1 MLYLAYDGSLN
12 GDWVARYAVRF
23 AAHVGR
29 ALTLLHVEDDSLD
42 EKELAGKVER
52 LDRECRA
59 QGVELYPQSLPRGKS
74 VFFTLLD
81 NIPAGNQSRVVC
93 GTRVR
98 SRNQA
103 FLTGTIS
110 EKLLRCGRFDVLAI
124 RVVQP
129 GLLGSPRE
137 FLLPMAGHPSGFQ
150 AIWPFF
156 RLFLPEVD
164 RVCLLRA
171 MQVNSLRLPHLSRQ
185 RQRALREAGNRYLDR
200 VAEEIGRRRGKADF
214 RLDSRV
220 RICDDWVREVL
231 LQASDLKVRMVL
243 LGATERSI
251 GHRLLHGDA
260 LERVLHGTPCDIGIY
275 RSV

>member
-12 GDWVARYAVRF
+12 GDWVARYAVRL
-23 AAHVGR
+23 ASHVGR
-29 ALTLLHVEDDSLD
+29 ALTLLHVEDNCLG
-42 EKELAGKVER
+42 EKELAGKVEH

-59 QGVELYPQSLPRGKS
+59 QGVELYPQPLPRGKS
-74 VFFTLLD
+74 VFFSLL
-81 NIPAGNQSRVVC
+81 NHIPAGSQSLVIC

-98 SRNQA
+98 SRHRA

-137 FLLPMAGHPSGFQ
+137 FLLPLAGHPRGFQ
-150 AIWPFF
+150 SFWHFF

-164 RVCLLRA
+164 RVYLLRA
-171 MQVNSLRLPHLSRQ
+171 MQVSSLRLPHLSPQ
-185 RQRALREAGNRYLDR
+185 RQLALREAGNRFLSGI
-200 VAEEIGRRRGKADF
+200 AKEIGRRRGKAEF
-214 RLDSRV
+214 RLDTRV

-231 LQASDLKVRMVL
+231 VQASDLKVRLVL
-243 LGATERSI
+243 LGATERAL

-260 LERVLHGTPCDIGIY
+260 LERVLRGTPCDVGIY

>member
-12 GDWVARYAVRF
+12 GDWVARYAIRF
-23 AAHVGR
+23 AAHGGH
-29 ALTLLHVEDDSLD
+29 ALNLLAVSDDRLQAQ
-42 EKELAGKVER
+42 ELER
-52 LDRECRA
+52 RIERIDRECRA
-59 QGVELYPQSLPRGKS
+59 QGVECYPQQLSLAKS
-74 VFFTLLD
+74 VFFTLHD
-81 NIPAGNQSRVVC
+81 HIPAGEDSLVIC

-98 SRNQA
+98 SRQRA

-110 EKLLRCGRFDVLAI
+110 EKLLRSGRFNVLAI

-137 FLLPMAGHPSGFQ
+137 FLLPLAGHSRGFS

-156 RLFLPEVD
+156 HLFFPEVD
-164 RVCLLRA
+164 RVYLLRA
-171 MQVNSLRLPHLSRQ
+171 MQVNALRLPHLSSQ
-185 RQRALREAGNRYLDR
+185 RRRALREAGNRYLQGM
-200 VAEEIGRRRGKADF
+200 AEEIGRRSGKAEF

-231 LQASDLKVRMVL
+231 LLASDLKVRMLL
-243 LGATERSI
+243 LGATERSL

-260 LERVLHGTPCDIGIY
+260 LERVLRGTPCDVGIY

>member
-23 AAHVGR
+23 AAHDGR

-42 EKELAGKVER
+42 DKELAGKVER
-52 LDRECRA
+52 LERECRA
-59 QGVELYPQSLPRGKS
+59 QGVELYAQSLSRGKS

-81 NIPAGNQSRVVC
+81 NIPAGNRSLVVC

-98 SRNQA
+98 SRNRA

-137 FLLPMAGHPSGFQ
+137 FLLPMAGHPRGFE

-164 RVCLLRA
+164 KVCLLRA
-171 MQVNSLRLPHLSRQ
+171 MQVNPLRLPHLSRQ

>member
-12 GDWVARYAVRF
+12 GDWVARYAIRF
-23 AAHVGR
+23 AAHGGY
-29 ALTLLHVEDDSLD
+29 ALNLLTVNDHRLQAQ
-42 EKELAGKVER
+42 ELEHR
-52 LDRECRA
+52 IEHLDRECRA
-59 QGVELYPQSLPRGKS
+59 QGVECYPQQLPQTKS

-81 NIPAGNQSRVVC
+81 HIPAGEGSLVIC

-98 SRNQA
+98 SRQRA

-110 EKLLRCGRFDVLAI
+110 EKLLRSGRFNVLAI

-137 FLLPMAGHPSGFQ
+137 FLLPLAGHPRGFS

-156 RLFLPEVD
+156 HLFFPEVD
-164 RVCLLRA
+164 RVYLLRA
-171 MQVNSLRLPHLSRQ
+171 MQVNALRLPHLSSQ
-185 RQRALREAGNRYLDR
+185 RRRALREAGNRYLEGL
-200 VAEEIGRRRGKADF
+200 AEEIGRRSGKADF

-231 LQASDLKVRMVL
+231 LLASDLKVRMLL
-243 LGATERSI
+243 LGATERSL

-260 LERVLHGTPCDIGIY
+260 LERVLRGTPCDVGVY

>member
-59 QGVELYPQSLPRGKS
+59 QGVELYPQALPRAKS

-81 NIPAGNQSRVVC
+81 HIPAGDQSLVVC

-98 SRNQA
+98 SRNRA

-137 FLLPMAGHPSGFQ
+137 FLLPLAGHPRGFQ

-164 RVCLLRA
+164 RVYLLRA
-171 MQVNSLRLPHLSRQ
+171 MQVNALRLPHLSRE
-185 RQRALREAGNRYLDR
+185 RQRALREAGNRYLNE

-231 LQASDLKVRMVL
+231 LQASDLKVRLLL
-243 LGATERSI
+243 LGATERSL

-260 LERVLHGTPCDIGIY
+260 LERVLHGTPCDVGIY

>member
-12 GDWVARYAVRF
+12 GDWVARYAIRF
-23 AAHVGR
+23 ADHSGH
-29 ALTLLHVEDDSLD
+29 ALNLLTVSDDRL
-42 EKELAGKVER
+42 EAPELEHRIER

-59 QGVELYPQSLPRGKS
+59 QGVECYPQQLPLARS

-81 NIPAGNQSRVVC
+81 HIPAGDRSLVIC

-98 SRNQA
+98 SRQRA

-110 EKLLRCGRFDVLAI
+110 EKLLRSGRFNVLAI

-137 FLLPMAGHPSGFQ
+137 FLLPLAGHPRGFS

-156 RLFLPEVD
+156 HLFFPEVD
-164 RVCLLRA
+164 RVYLLRA
-171 MQVNSLRLPHLSRQ
+171 MQVNALRLPHLSSQ
-185 RQRALREAGNRYLDR
+185 RRRALREAGNRYLEGM
-200 VAEEIGRRRGKADF
+200 AEEIGRRSGKADF

-231 LQASDLKVRMVL
+231 LLASDLKVRMLL
-243 LGATERSI
+243 LGATERSL

-260 LERVLHGTPCDIGIY
+260 LERVLRGTPCDVGIY